1 MKSIFKCIKL
11 FGIALKARPYANY
24 AQSQCLGDEGKGIAS
39 LSPDWEIKA
48 EPNSKKKKTLSRVI
62 LTHRYNLSFKITLPQ
77 NYIS

>member
-11 FGIALKARPYANY
+11 FRTALKARPYANY

-48 EPNSKKKKTLSRVI
+48 EPNSKKKTLSHVI